1 METLCCRAA
10 PTGSDSTQRPNS
22 RRLSWAAYL
31 ELTKPRITALIV
43 FSTAV
48 GFFFGMPHHY
58 LWTAVGI
65 RCLVH
70 AMAAT
75 ALLASGTASL
85 NQWWEAAADAQM
97 RRTARR
103 PISSGRISSRNALA
117 FGLGISLLGFLDLAF
132 NVNWIS
138 AWLGLFTLASYLLLY
153 TPLKRRSPLSTTI
166 GAVPGAMP
174 PLIGFAAAHGSLAP
188 GAYAL
193 AAILFL
199 WQFPHFYAIAWM
211 YRDDYARGG
220 MRLLPVLRAGLPL
233 NGSTHGAVW
242 LGAGPGEFDPAS
254 ARHEW
259 SSLCRRSGPS
269 WSMVLTIRRPSGP
282 AANHRI
288 GA

>member
-1 METLCCRAA
+1 MGAF
-10 PTGSDSTQRPNS
+10 
-22 RRLSWAAYL
+22 L

-58 LWTAVGI
+58 LWTAGGI
-65 RCLVH
+65 RCLLH
-70 AMAAT
+70 ALAAT
-75 ALLASGTASL
+75 ALLASGTATL
-85 NQWWEAAADAQM
+85 NQWWEAAADALM

-103 PISSGRISSRNALA
+103 PIPSGRIGARKALA
-117 FGLGISLLGFLDLAF
+117 FGLGISLMGFFDLAL

-138 AWLGLFTLASYLLLY
+138 AWLGLFTLSSYLLLY

-199 WQFPHFYAIAWM
+199 WQSPHFYAIAWM

-220 MRLLPVLRAGLPL
+220 MRLLPVVEPDCRSTARRMVLYGLVLVPVSLIPLLLSMSGIVYAAGAALLGMWYLRSDVQAARLR
-233 NGSTHGAVW
+233 TI
-242 LGAGPGEFDPAS
+242 AS
-254 ARHEW
+254 AR
-259 SSLCRRSGPS
+259 R
-269 WSMVLTIRRPSGP
+269 VLLTSVAYLPLLYLLMIADSV
-282 AANHRI
+282 H
-288 GA
+288 